1 MHGALWLMLSMVW
14 SGLMWCMVWS
24 FVVHG
29 VASLA
34 WSGLIL
40 CSSDVG
46 SGAERDQLICHLDC
60 FVSDVYL
67 IHSISEDFK
76 YKIEAI
82 PIPTKIV
89 FVY

>member
-1 MHGALWLMLSMVW
+1 MHDALWLGLSMVW
-14 SGLMWCMVWS
+14 CDLMWCMVWS
-24 FVVHG
+24 CVVHG

-34 WSGLIL
+34 WYGLIL

-46 SGAERDQLICHLDC
+46 SGAERDQLICYLDC

>member
-1 MHGALWLMLSMVW
+1 
-14 SGLMWCMVWS
+14 MWCMVWS
-24 FVVHG
+24 CVVHG

-34 WSGLIL
+34 WYGLIL

-76 YKIEAI
+76 YKIEEI
-82 PIPTKIV
+82 PIPKKIV

>member
-1 MHGALWLMLSMVW
+1 MVW
-14 SGLMWCMVWS
+14 SGAVWFGLVLCGAWCDLVWCM
-24 FVVHG
+24 
-29 VASLA
+29 ASLV
-34 WSGLIL
+34 WYGWIL
-40 CSSDVG
+40 CSLDVG
-46 SGAERDQLICHLDC
+46 SGAERDQLICYLDC

>member
-1 MHGALWLMLSMVW
+1 MV
-14 SGLMWCMVWS
+14 
-24 FVVHG
+24 H
-29 VASLA
+29 
-34 WSGLIL
+34 GLIL
-40 CSSDVG
+40 CGAWCGESGSILCSLDVG
-46 SGAERDQLICHLDC
+46 SGAERDQLICYLDC